1 MKFFESANLWGKK
14 LRLAAH
20 SYVYVKGL
28 GRKELAHL
36 LLLILLGLFY
46 VVGNGFG
53 FSDTKL
59 EETTV
64 AMKSYTER
72 LQTNLEMNSSDSIMV
87 YTEREQ
93 LLAAIEER
101 IVKYLYQIPDY
112 SYITALQ
119 TYLKS
124 RPELLHQLPSCV
136 PLEKGDY
143 ALSSGFG
150 LRVHPISKKPT
161 AHFGIDLAAQSG
173 KPVYAS
179 AAGTVADVIRS
190 ENGYGTHIIIRHRF
204 GFKTLYGHLDKV
216 LVLKGQTIEQHECI
230 ATVGSS
236 GSSTGFHLHYEIWKN
251 EKKINPR
258 LSFNLKKTIYAEVMN
273 TKPSNHGK

>member
-1 MKFFESANLWGKK
+1 MEN
-14 LRLAAH
+14 
-20 SYVYVKGL
+20 
-28 GRKELAHL
+28 
-36 LLLILLGLFY
+36 
-46 VVGNGFG
+46 
-53 FSDTKL
+53 
-59 EETTV
+59 
-64 AMKSYTER
+64 YTEL
-72 LQTNLEMNSSDSIMV
+72 LQTNLEIIPSDSTMV

-101 IVKYLYQIPDY
+101 IAKYLYQITDY

-119 TYLKS
+119 PYLTY

-143 ALSSGFG
+143 SLSSGFG

-161 AHFGIDLAAQSG
+161 AHFGIDLAAPSG

-216 LVLKGQTIEQHECI
+216 LVVKGQTIEQNEPI

-236 GSSTGFHLHYEIWKN
+236 GSSTGYHLHYEIWKN
-251 EKKINPR
+251 EKKIDPR
-258 LSFNLKKTIYAEVMN
+258 PSFNLKKTIYAEVMN